1 MFHIKHIVSWGYAA
15 SPPVILVIK
24 GAHSNAFLS
33 EYFSSAESSIPQTQ
47 QNTNEWRAPVGHGCQ
62 EVARILRTLL
72 TLFQINK
79 VMNFIS
85 HSDTLST
92 SCGRQVK
99 GESPLLPA
107 SPAHPMFFYVGV
119 KWVSLRMPAIGV
131 RLVIRPVLT
140 KSRLMMESTFELMRK
155 LHELT
160 SVCIIEKCKGMFF
173 NI

>member
-107 SPAHPMFFYVGV
+107 SPAHPMFFYCGSQMGFSEDACHRCPFSHQTCAH
-119 KWVSLRMPAIGV
+119 KIQANDGKHIW
-131 RLVIRPVLT
+131 T
-140 KSRLMMESTFELMRK
+140 N
-155 LHELT
+155 
-160 SVCIIEKCKGMFF
+160 EKIAWINKCLYYWEM
-173 NI
+173 